1 MQVLFEN
8 HGKEIVSRDNFEWNK
23 SEFSKK
29 FRHTTNAIQFVK
41 KFQELTI
48 FDRVHSIALTADGNV
63 SEAYQTSRD
72 QDEHFSSGAN
82 DSLEGTEARAAKRP
96 SPTEEDTQHPP
107 TKKPKKTDTCQI
119 ANNVESKK
127 VGKLARSLDRG
138 L

>member
-1 MQVLFEN
+1 MALQVLFEN
-8 HGKEIVSRDNFEWNK
+8 HGKGIVSRDNFEWNK

-41 KFQELTI
+41 KFQ
-48 FDRVHSIALTADGNV
+48 